1 MRRTTMARARRG
13 STRRRSTA
21 TEDPATGG
29 GTDDFLGQVGLFE
42 TANGLPH
49 GPAAIALA
57 ILAAVL
63 IYPITRLIGAIRRR

>member
-1 MRRTTMARARRG
+1 MARARRG
-13 STRRRSTA
+13 SRRRRSTA
-21 TEDPATGG
+21 TDDPAGGG

-57 ILAAVL
+57 IVAAIL
-63 IYPITRLIGAIRRR
+63 IYPITRLVGMPRRR

>member
-1 MRRTTMARARRG
+1 MARARRG
-13 STRRRSTA
+13 SRRRRSTA
-21 TEDPATGG
+21 TEDPVTSG

-57 ILAAVL
+57 IVAAIL
-63 IYPITRLIGAIRRR
+63 IYPITRLVGMLRRR